1 MMHSMAI
8 IKYLNV
14 GISIT

>member
-1 MMHSMAI
+1 MAI